1 MLHVKENI
9 NLKPFNTFSIDAQAK
24 YFCSIESEVQLQ
36 ELLKTDLFKNERKIF
51 LGGGSNVL
59 FTKDYD
65 GLIIH
70 NAIQGIIKQDE
81 TDEGITLQVSSG
93 VNWHQF
99 VLHCVNNNW
108 GGIEN
113 LSLIPGTVGA
123 APIQNIGAYGV
134 EVSEVIEKV
143 DTYYIAN
150 GTTKSFNKDEC
161 RFGYRES
168 VFKSVIKENIFISSV
183 TLRLSKKNHR
193 INTRYGAINDTLK
206 LMNIT
211 EPSIQSV
218 SDAVIKIRKEKL
230 PDFKVIG
237 NAGSFFKNP
246 EIAEVHFQQLKKQFS
261 AMPHY
266 PTANQ
271 LVKVPA
277 GWLIEQ
283 CGWKGKKINHVGVHA
298 MQALVLVNFG
308 NAKGEEIFQLAMK
321 IIESV
326 REKFSITLTPE
337 VNIF

>member
-1 MLHVKENI
+1 MITLQEHRS
-9 NLKPFNTFSIDAQAK
+9 LKPFNTFGIDVNAK
-24 YFCSIESEVQLQ
+24 YFCSIESEEQLR
-36 ELLKTDLFKNERKIF
+36 ELMITDLFKNERRVF

-59 FTKDYD
+59 FTKDFD
-65 GLIIH
+65 GLIVH
-70 NAIQGIIKQDE
+70 NSIQGIENRDE
-81 TDEGITLQVSSG
+81 TDENISLRVASG
-93 VNWHQF
+93 ENWHQL
-99 VLHCVNNNW
+99 VLYCVQHHW
-108 GGIEN
+108 GGVEN

-143 DTYYIAN
+143 E
-150 GTTKSFNKDEC
+150 SFDIMSGMTESFTKDEC
-161 RFGYRES
+161 RFAYRES
-168 VFKSVIKENIFISSV
+168 AFKSVFKEKNFISSV

-193 INTRYGAINDTLK
+193 INTSYGAITDTLK
-206 LMNIT
+206 QMNIT
-211 EPSIQSV
+211 QPSIKSV

-230 PDFKVIG
+230 PDFNVVG

-246 EIAEVHFQQLKKQFS
+246 EITEQHFQQLKNEF
-261 AMPHY
+261 ATMPHY

-271 LVKVPA
+271 RVKVPA

-308 NAKGEEIFQLAMK
+308 EAKGEEIFQLAMN
-321 IIESV
+321 IIASV
-326 REKFSITLTPE
+326 QEKFSITLTPE